1 MRVLINK
8 RSFYSIALTFVL
20 SVQNRVNYNRFSYE
34 IARECHYL
42 SLVLL

>member
-34 IARECHYL
+34 IARECHY
-42 SLVLL
+42 